1 MTTKPPTFGGEV
13 QFAGYSDSSR
23 SGPRITFRL
32 ADRDEL
38 AAFIGKEGK
47 RYMLAVVEI
56 ADDETPS
63 PAPAP
68 RSYADSYVDLQN
80 PGRSS
85 EDVRREVQ
93 QRERRQRMAPLCE
106 WAVMRCAE
114 KPFQRW
120 CNDMMMA
127 GRVPP
132 AGREMTEEQ
141 YAKHVICH
149 LCGIESRKDL
159 DTTPH
164 AARRLHDLV
173 RKPYA
178 AWLEQQQVPA

>member
-56 ADDETPS
+56 ADDETAATPT
-63 PAPAP
+63 PAAAPKPPAP
-68 RSYADSYVDLQN
+68 R
-80 PGRSS
+80 
-85 EDVRREVQ
+85 RE
-93 QRERRQRMAPLCE
+93 RMAPLCE

-149 LCGIESRKDL
+149 LCGIASRKDL

>member
-56 ADDETPS
+56 ADDETAATPTPT
-63 PAPAP
+63 PAPKPPAP
-68 RSYADSYVDLQN
+68 R
-80 PGRSS
+80 
-85 EDVRREVQ
+85 RE
-93 QRERRQRMAPLCE
+93 RMAPLCE

-114 KPFQRW
+114 RPFQRW

-178 AWLEQQQVPA
+178 AWLEQQKVPA